1 MKQPEKIQTRKDEV
15 RFKTSDTRRII
26 GKYLAENVLKTWNED
41 FVDESTGEVITIE
54 RHELLFERG
63 KYIDNDLATRINF
76 SIQAEDIKEV
86 EVSNQ
91 RRLATQ
97 NKRTGL
103 YPFKVS
109 ALIGMKRHNFILQ
122 AQNATKAIEVATDFI
137 ELNFTQSFDITGV
150 KLMDDVVILN
160 DRLRKYV
167 EAQEGANEEGEEE
180 DNAEEQRGDVKYYKV
195 EAEVTI
201 KTEDEEEPNKT
212 CYDFIVRTKDVDT
225 AKVVITAWIDAKVK
239 ERTEKDGDE
248 RKIVDISM
256 LSASPFACNAI
267 VEKAFCMAY
276 KDEEVK

>member
-1 MKQPEKIQTRKDEV
+1 MKLPEKIQTRKDEV
-15 RFKTSDTRRII
+15 RFKTSDIRRII
-26 GKYLAENVLKTWNED
+26 GKYLAANVLKTWKED
-41 FVDESTGEVITIE
+41 FLDESTGEVITIE
-54 RHELLFERG
+54 RNELLFERG

-109 ALIGMKRHNFILQ
+109 ASIGMKRHTFILQ

-137 ELNFTQSFDITGV
+137 ELNFSQSFDITGV

-167 EAQEGANEEGEEE
+167 EAQEGANEEGEE

-248 RKIVDISM
+248 RKIVDIPYFQPLRLLVM
-256 LSASPFACNAI
+256 LLLKRLFAWHT
-267 VEKAFCMAY
+267 KT
-276 KDEEVK
+276 KK

>member
-15 RFKTSDTRRII
+15 RFKTSDIRRII
-26 GKYLAENVLKTWNED
+26 GKYLAANVLKTWKED
-41 FVDESTGEVITIE
+41 FLDESTGEVITIE
-54 RHELLFERG
+54 RNEILFERG

-109 ALIGMKRHNFILQ
+109 ASIGMKRHNFILQ

-137 ELNFTQSFDITGV
+137 ELNFSQSFDITGV
-150 KLMDDVVILN
+150 KLMDDVVIL
-160 DRLRKYV
+160 
-167 EAQEGANEEGEEE
+167 
-180 DNAEEQRGDVKYYKV
+180 AEEQRGDVKYYKV

-248 RKIVDISM
+248 RKIVDISI
-256 LSASPFACNAI
+256 LSAAPLACNAI

>member
-1 MKQPEKIQTRKDEV
+1 MLKGFDKETQPLTEYEEKELLPVI
-15 RFKTSDTRRII
+15 
-26 GKYLAENVLKTWNED
+26 LAGLKTKTGKDNA
-41 FVDESTGEVITIE
+41 VTNRTIVMRLTIAGYKIDEARCRKIINHIRTTDALPGLIATSGGY
-54 RHELLFERG
+54 F
-63 KYIDNDLATRINF
+63 LATTEN
-76 SIQAEDIKEV
+76 E
-86 EVSNQ
+86 
-91 RRLATQ
+91 
-97 NKRTGL
+97 
-103 YPFKVS
+103 
-109 ALIGMKRHNFILQ
+109 
-122 AQNATKAIEVATDFI
+122 
-137 ELNFTQSFDITGV
+137 
-150 KLMDDVVILN
+150 LMDDVVILN

-248 RKIVDISM
+248 RKIVDISI
-256 LSASPFACNAI
+256 LSAAPFACNAI

>member
-1 MKQPEKIQTRKDEV
+1 M
-15 RFKTSDTRRII
+15 
-26 GKYLAENVLKTWNED
+26 
-41 FVDESTGEVITIE
+41 
-54 RHELLFERG
+54 
-63 KYIDNDLATRINF
+63 NF
-76 SIQAEDIKEV
+76 S
-86 EVSNQ
+86 
-91 RRLATQ
+91 
-97 NKRTGL
+97 
-103 YPFKVS
+103 
-109 ALIGMKRHNFILQ
+109 
-122 AQNATKAIEVATDFI
+122 
-137 ELNFTQSFDITGV
+137 QSFDITGV

-248 RKIVDISM
+248 RKIVDISI
-256 LSASPFACNAI
+256 LSAAPFACNAI

>member
-15 RFKTSDTRRII
+15 RFKTSDIRRII
-26 GKYLAENVLKTWNED
+26 GKYLAANVLKTWKED
-41 FVDESTGEVITIE
+41 FLDESTGEVITIE
-54 RHELLFERG
+54 RNEILFERG

-109 ALIGMKRHNFILQ
+109 ASIGMKRHNFILQ

-137 ELNFTQSFDITGV
+137 ELNFSQSFDITGV

-225 AKVVITAWIDAKVK
+225 AKVVITALLFPFGAPPFLP
-239 ERTEKDGDE
+239 
-248 RKIVDISM
+248 
-256 LSASPFACNAI
+256 LSR
-267 VEKAFCMAY
+267 
-276 KDEEVK
+276 